1 MKEGRFEF
9 NFDERIYAPDE
20 HEIVR
25 CVYTR
30 PNQESRLYE
39 FCKTNGIVCYLPLRK
54 VWRVTTRRHGDKSY
68 QYPSMVIRPMF
79 PSYIFVRLSPEQ
91 RTPLYNSQAIVRILQ
106 EPHETQDKLLDE
118 IRLVHQIET
127 IAQNEELEFNAE
139 IKEGSKFLIESGPW
153 QGVSGWL
160 KKKKNRFLWTV
171 EIECVN
177 SIVQAT
183 IDPSKYKMSPA
194 VDA

>member
-1 MKEGRFEF
+1 MNEGRFEI
-9 NFDERIYAPDE
+9 NFDERIYAPSE

-25 CVYTR
+25 VVYTR

-39 FCKTNGIVCYLPLRK
+39 FCKGYGIVCYLPLRK
-54 VWRVTTRRHGDKSY
+54 VWRVATRRYGSKTY
-68 QYPSMVIRPMF
+68 QYPNIVIRPMF
-79 PSYIFVRLSPEQ
+79 PGYMFVRLTPEQ
-91 RTPLYNSQAIVRILQ
+91 RTPLYNSNAIIRILQ
-106 EPHETQDKLLDE
+106 DPLQTQDKLISD

-127 IAQNEELEFNAE
+127 IAQSEEMDFNAE

-153 QGVSGWL
+153 QGVYGWL

-183 IDPSKYKMSPA
+183 IDPSKYKMTPA
-194 VDA
+194 EE